1 MGRNAKFPAVPFP
14 LCANLPSSCSSCFA
28 GKLFFSFQILF
39 SCLGGDVN
47 FSKFFFT
54 ARKGE
59 GNLTGGAGRMHLGE
73 REARGE
79 CFFVLVSP

>member
-1 MGRNAKFPAVPFP
+1 MQSSQQFPFLSVQTCP
-14 LCANLPSSCSSCFA
+14 LPALPVLLGNF
-28 GKLFFSFQILF
+28 FFSFQILF